1 MERLHEQTRLASEAD
16 NDRTKWVSRAVI
28 RLLLMRDR
36 LSKHRDENVRQSA
49 P

>member
-16 NDRTKWVSRAVI
+16 TDCTKRISRAVI

-36 LSKHRDENVRQSA
+36 LSKHWNENVRQSA